1 MKRVTV
7 VVGHYGSG
15 KSEFSVSLAMQLA
28 RSPAP
33 YARVALADLDV
44 ANPYFRSR
52 ECRGMLEKA
61 GVAVHSGAYDREI
74 TAELP
79 ALGAG
84 PRAMLE
90 DESCR
95 AILDLGG
102 NDAGA
107 RVLKQFG
114 EYLKRDDHELL
125 AVVNFNRYET
135 RSVADA
141 AAHVRS
147 IGDELALRVDGIV
160 NNTHLLLETTP
171 DIIRRGYEQA
181 LELSRNLGIP
191 LICTCYPAPLV
202 EPRSLL
208 GVECLMPLG
217 LYLRPTYLDCES

>member
-7 VVGHYGSG
+7 VAGHYGSG
-15 KSEFSVSLAMQLA
+15 KSEFSVSLAMLSAQN
-28 RSPAP
+28 PAP
-33 YARVALADLDV
+33 YRRVALADLDV

-52 ECRGMLEKA
+52 ECRGILAKA
-61 GVAVHSGAYDREI
+61 GVAVHSGAYDTEI

-79 ALGAG
+79 ALGEG

-95 AILDLGG
+95 LIIDLGG

-114 EYLKRDDHELL
+114 EYFGRGDHELF

-135 RSVADA
+135 RTLEESLS
-141 AAHVRS
+141 HVQS
-147 IGDELALRVDGIV
+147 IENELGLRVDGLV
-160 NNTHLLLETTP
+160 NNTHLLRETTP
-171 DIIRRGYEQA
+171 DIVRRGYAQA
-181 LELSRNLGIP
+181 LELSKKLIVP
-191 LICTCYPAPLV
+191 LVCTCYPAPLMAK
-202 EPRSLL
+202 EALE
-208 GVECLMPLG
+208 GIDNLMPLG